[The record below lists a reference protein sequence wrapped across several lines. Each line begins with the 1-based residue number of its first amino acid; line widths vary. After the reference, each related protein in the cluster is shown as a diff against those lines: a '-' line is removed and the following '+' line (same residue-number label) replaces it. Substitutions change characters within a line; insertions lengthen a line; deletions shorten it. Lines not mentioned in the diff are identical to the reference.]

1 MRILVIS
8 STPWN
13 TNNSFGNSYSNIFRG
28 MRNHEF
34 ANIYCMEGMVNES
47 TVSRAFQI
55 TPKAL
60 VQHIFD
66 AGIKTGREVAVTNE
80 TGSGAQY
87 SKTDQKVLQ
96 FAKKHRWKIMFWA
109 KEAIWSVGKWN
120 TPELERFVKE
130 FDPELLFVP
139 IYGSIYMNRIIFQLH
154 KMIKVPMLGYISDD
168 HYTLRQFS
176 LSPVFWIDRLI
187 RRTWVRKVIDS
198 CRLLYVISD
207 IQKQEYD
214 KIFNKNC
221 HILTKGFDFKNQ
233 SKPETKE
240 NVGPYHL
247 LYAGNIGGNRWKS
260 LARIGEAIKKIN
272 ASGQKMELTIYTAT
286 VLTKTMEKKLNI
298 PDCIRVAGCI
308 PYSEIAE
315 KQREADILV
324 HVEAT
329 DIRYRWSSHQ
339 GFSTK
344 LVDYMASNRPILAYG
359 LPDQASIAHLKKQDA
374 AFVAGM
380 SEELEDI
387 LAGILKDPEL
397 LHEYAAKAWGC
408 GRRCHDINQIHE
420 MLEEDFAEVLKK

>member
-28 MRNHEF
+28 MSGHEF
-34 ANIYCMEGMVNES
+34 ANIYCTEGMVNEPI
-47 TVSRAFQI
+47 VSRAFQI

-60 VQHIFD
+60 VRHIFD

-80 TGSGAQY
+80 TGSGVHY

-130 FDPELLFVP
+130 FEPELLFVP
-139 IYGSIYMNRIIFQLH
+139 VYGSIYMNRIVFQLS
-154 KMIKVPMLGYISDD
+154 KMTKIPMIGYISDD

-187 RRTWVRKVIDS
+187 RRIWVRKAIDS

-214 KIFNKNC
+214 KIFNKDC
-221 HILTKGFDFKNQ
+221 HVLTKGFDFKNQ
-233 SKPETKE
+233 TKPEKKISVE
-240 NVGPYHL
+240 PYHL
-247 LYAGNIGGNRWKS
+247 LYAGNIGDNRWKS
-260 LARIGEAIKKIN
+260 LARIGQAIQKIN
-272 ASGQKMELTIYTAT
+272 ASGQRMELTIYTAT
-286 VLTKTMEKKLNI
+286 VLTKTMERQLNI

-308 PYSEIAE
+308 PYAEIAE

-329 DIRYRWSSHQ
+329 DIKYRWGSHQ

-359 LPDQASIAHLKKQDA
+359 LQDQASIAHLKKHDA
-374 AFVAGM
+374 AFVARTPD
-380 SEELEDI
+380 ELEEI
-387 LAGILKDPEL
+387 LTGIVKEPEL
-397 LHEYAAKAWGC
+397 LSKYAAKAWEC
-408 GRRCHDINQIHE
+408 GRRCHDINKIYK
-420 MLEEDFAEVLKK
+420 MLEEDMQKISD